1 MALDEKTASAEELW
15 DYYMGKYRS
24 QNPIA
29 RKLTQGFFACIEN
42 LIRELPGDYRI
53 LEVGCGPGESTR
65 RIVDML
71 QGQYFEAS
79 AFEHR
84 LIDMHEKFGFP
95 VPLSQETV
103 YEMHRDDNA
112 FDCVLLLEVLEHLED
127 YETAL
132 REIFRVASKSVII
145 SVPNEP
151 LWRCLNFAR
160 GKYWSDWGNTPG
172 HINHWSR
179 SSLIRLLEPH
189 GKIVSVQN
197 PIPWTIVKVDI
208 QTEGTYDR

>member
-15 DYYMGKYRS
+15 DYYMGKYGNK
-24 QNPIA
+24 NPIA
-29 RKLTQGFFACIEN
+29 RRLTRGFFDSVEK
-42 LIRELPGDYRI
+42 LVRELPTDYRI

-79 AFEHR
+79 EFEQR

-95 VPLSQETV
+95 VPLSQESV
-103 YEMHRDDNA
+103 YEMHREDDE
-112 FDCVLLLEVLEHLED
+112 FDCVLLLEVLEHLEG
-127 YETAL
+127 YEAAL
-132 REIFRVASKSVII
+132 REIFRVASKTVII

-179 SSLIRLLEPH
+179 TSLIQLLARH
-189 GKIVSVQN
+189 GNIVSVQN
-197 PIPWTIVKVDI
+197 PIPWTIVMVEVPS
-208 QTEGTYDR
+208 EGTHD

>member
-29 RKLTQGFFACIEN
+29 KWLTQGFFTAIEN
-42 LIRELPGDYRI
+42 LIKQLPQEFRI
-53 LEVGCGPGESTR
+53 LEVGCGPGESTK
-65 RIVDML
+65 RILSML
-71 QGQYFEAS
+71 NGQYLEAS
-79 AFEHR
+79 EYEQR
-84 LIDMHEKFGFP
+84 LVEMHEKFGFP
-95 VPLSQETV
+95 VPLSQESA
-103 YEMHRDDNA
+103 YEMHREDNE

-127 YETAL
+127 YELAL
-132 REIFRVASKSVII
+132 KEIFRVAKKTVIV

-179 SSLIRLLEPH
+179 GSLIKLLQPH
-189 GKIVSVQN
+189 GDIVSVQN
-197 PIPWTIVKVDI
+197 PIPWTIVQIHLRPD
-208 QTEGTYDR
+208 GGND

>member
-1 MALDEKTASAEELW
+1 MALDEKTASPEELW

-29 RKLTQGFFACIEN
+29 KMLTQGFFSAIER
-42 LIRELPGDYRI
+42 LMHQLPNDYRI

-65 RIVDML
+65 RILEML
-71 QGQYFEAS
+71 DGQYFEAS
-79 AFEHR
+79 EFEQR

-95 VPLSQETV
+95 VPLSQESA
-103 YEMHRDDNA
+103 YEMHREDNE

-127 YETAL
+127 YNTAL
-132 REIFRVASKSVII
+132 AEIFRVARKTVII
-145 SVPNEP
+145 SVPREP

-179 SSLIRLLEPH
+179 SSLIKLLEPH
-189 GKIVSVQN
+189 GKIVSVQS
-197 PIPWTIVKVDI
+197 PIPWTIVRIELDSNSN
-208 QTEGTYDR
+208 Q

>member
-1 MALDEKTASAEELW
+1 MALDEKTASPEELW
-15 DYYMGKYRS
+15 DYYMGKYRN

-29 RKLTQGFFACIEN
+29 KRLTQGFFHCIER
-42 LIRELPGDYRI
+42 LIKDLPADYRI

-65 RIVDML
+65 RILDML

-79 AFEHR
+79 EFEQR
-84 LIDMHEKFGFP
+84 LIDMHEKVGFP
-95 VPLSQETV
+95 VPLSQESV
-103 YEMHRDDNA
+103 YEMHRQDNE

-132 REIFRVASKSVII
+132 NEIFRVASKTVII

-151 LWRCLNFAR
+151 LWRFLNFAR

-172 HINHWSR
+172 HINHWS
-179 SSLIRLLEPH
+179 SAALIKLLQPH
-189 GKIVSVQN
+189 GRIVSVQN
-197 PIPWTIVKVDI
+197 PVPWTIVQVEVEPNSSHD
-208 QTEGTYDR
+208 